1 MQSLTNPDG
10 GGIRGYWQ
18 LVVLERLM
26 EEIAKVERDREP
38 KAMSSLHPLEAIGQ
52 GEHEKKE
59 VTDAYLPCHY
69 FDFIGGSST
78 GG

>member
-1 MQSLTNPDG
+1 
-10 GGIRGYWQ
+10 
-18 LVVLERLM
+18 M